1 MKNQNV
7 LVVLYITF
15 IVYNV
20 PKMLVLNVVKAEYQ
34 LANNVLVHQELSK
47 LLIQKILLKLFV
59 KIVLIIV
66 LPVLTPKK
74 IVLPV

>member
-34 LANNVLVHQELSK
+34 QANNVLVHQELSK
-47 LLIQKILLKLFV
+47 LLIQKILPKLFV
-59 KIVLIIV
+59 KIVLTIV

>member
-34 LANNVLVHQELSK
+34 QANNVLVHQELSK